1 MSKGIIKAVPKL
13 DVRSMLSGLITDYV
27 YAIRSSI
34 ATEACSKRPRDWVM
48 NGLMSDGIRNVQQAQ
63 VIVEAKGRIVQPG
76 PFDMAAQ
83 QLEQPAAPP
92 AEDPLNKILAHMQR
106 TDKTISYLKR
116 ELGDIKKALPPA
128 PKP

>member
-1 MSKGIIKAVPKL
+1 MSQGIIKAKPAM
-13 DVRSMLSGLITDYV
+13 DIRGMLTGLITDYV

-34 ATEACSKRPRDWVM
+34 ATEACSKRTSDWVM

-76 PFDMAAQ
+76 PFDMAAE
-83 QLEQPAAPP
+83 QLEQPA
-92 AEDPLNKILAHMQR
+92 AEDPLNKILAQMQR

-116 ELGDIKKALPPA
+116 ELNDIKGALPP
-128 PKP
+128 KP